1 MSAILIT
8 IMVVVAVVAIAYYL
22 VKKFSLLLINAIF
35 GIISLFILNF
45 FHVMNWIG
53 KPDLGYSLATLLICA
68 VGGLPGVVILVLL
81 SILGINI

>member
-8 IMVVVAVVAIAYYL
+8 IMVIVAVVAIAYYL
-22 VKKFSLLLINAIF
+22 VKKFSILLINAILGLIF
-35 GIISLFILNF
+35 LFILNF

-68 VGGLPGVVILVLL
+68 VGGLPGIAILVLL
-81 SILGINI
+81 SILGINV

>member
-8 IMVVVAVVAIAYYL
+8 IMVIVAVVAIAYYL
-22 VKKFSLLLINAIF
+22 VKKFSILLINAILGLIF
-35 GIISLFILNF
+35 LVILNF

-68 VGGLPGVVILVLL
+68 VGGLPGVAILVLL
-81 SILGINI
+81 SILGINV

>member
-8 IMVVVAVVAIAYYL
+8 LMVIVAVVAIAYYL
-22 VKKFSLLLINAIF
+22 VKKFSLLLINAIL
-35 GIISLFILNF
+35 GIIFLFILNF

-68 VGGLPGVVILVLL
+68 VGGLPGVAILVLL
-81 SILGINI
+81 SILGINV